1 MNDFAIFLLGF
12 LAGIVGTIVWAVL
25 YADKK

>member
-1 MNDFAIFLLGF
+1 MNDFVIFLLG
-12 LAGIVGTIVWAVL
+12 LLSGIVGTIVWAVL